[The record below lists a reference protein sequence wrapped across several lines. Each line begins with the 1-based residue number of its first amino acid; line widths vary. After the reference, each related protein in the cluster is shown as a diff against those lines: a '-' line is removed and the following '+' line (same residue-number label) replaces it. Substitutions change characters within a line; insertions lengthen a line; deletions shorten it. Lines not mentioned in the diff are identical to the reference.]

1 MGFFDRLKKGLS
13 KSRGN
18 LTERVDELVENAPV
32 VDDDFYEELTDIL
45 LLSDVGVKASTEIID
60 ELRSRI
66 EEKKVK
72 DTPTAKQEL
81 MDRFE
86 FSDKQAQAILDMRLA
101 RLTGLER
108 DKLLEEMELATLPN
122 KTVMNLSEGLRM
134 VVHPETKRASMFYAD
149 EINSHELSVHAALE
163 CYEKFSASHVRN
175 SLSKEFD
182 KGLIRRSVSS
192 APNNTLNFYSNAGM
206 LPEMEKAIDLDPAA
220 DAQYYS
226 EFGVFQTG
234 NVFASLSYVR
244 GETKEGLPA
253 VRIRA
258 EVSFPE
264 LKKPYDFEYT
274 YEIDFGHLSCDSI
287 AQGALAGLLKE
298 AKELY
303 AGNSIPAGI
312 VFSKSRLCP
321 TDDVNPESL
330 NSAYPMMP
338 YGPYQKM
345 PLSESS
351 IEIPSW
357 IEKNS
362 RITKKPVSHGKS
374 I

>member
-1 MGFFDRLKKGLS
+1 MTPTENYLFSVLDSIVESARNNNLDLDVDMLSQTLSETAKRVPKKTQADTLS
-13 KSRGN
+13 ISRICHR
-18 LTERVDELVENAPV
+18 LTEAAEEEHTYMSGLKTVSYY
-32 VDDDFYEELTDIL
+32 DF
-45 LLSDVGVKASTEIID
+45 
-60 ELRSRI
+60 
-66 EEKKVK
+66 
-72 DTPTAKQEL
+72 
-81 MDRFE
+81 
-86 FSDKQAQAILDMRLA
+86 
-101 RLTGLER
+101 R

-206 LPEMEKAIDLDPAA
+206 LSEMEKAIDLDPAA

-312 VFSKSRLCP
+312 VFSKSILCP